1 MEELIIKQTE
11 VSDYET
17 NQANGCSSRLNDSF
31 LASVKTGR
39 MLVVTKT
46 QVLPAVLI
54 IYYCVTVTTNSAL
67 IHFFLSH
74 ASQYTLLISWF
85 CKWEVL
91 ARLSWVLCSVS

>member
-17 NQANGCSSRLNDSF
+17 NQTNGCSSWLNDSF

-39 MLVVTKT
+39 TLVVTKT

-54 IYYCVTVTTNSAL
+54 IYCCVTVTTNSV
-67 IHFFLSH
+67 H
-74 ASQYTLLISWF
+74 
-85 CKWEVL
+85 
-91 ARLSWVLCSVS
+91 